1 MDSLLAFHH
10 IGVACRD
17 IAKTK
22 ELYLSMGYKDFPVV
36 EDPVQHV
43 RVCFLEHESAP
54 RIELLE
60 PLDQESPVSRTL
72 SMVGVSP
79 YHLCYEVKDIEE
91 AINRLRERRFIL
103 VTGPVEAPAMDN
115 RRIAF
120 LFNKNNGLIEIVENP
135 SR

>member
-22 ELYLSMGYKDFPVV
+22 ELYLSMGYMDFPVV

-43 RVCFLEHESAP
+43 RVCFLENESAP

-103 VTGPVEAPAMDN
+103 VTGPVEAPAMDG

>member
-22 ELYLSMGYKDFPVV
+22 ELYLAMGYKDFPVV

-43 RVCFLEHESAP
+43 RVCFLENESAP

-91 AINRLRERRFIL
+91 AINRLRARRFIL
-103 VTGPVEAPAMDN
+103 VNGPVEAPAMDG